1 MKKGFTLIEM
11 VSIIIIIGIV
21 ALIAIP
27 TVNLMIKSGREDL
40 YENQLDEI
48 KLASEKWAFNNLD
61 LLPDE
66 DGKSITITLL
76 QLKKGGYLP
85 LDIRDPRDNS
95 LLSNG
100 LSIIITY
107 KDNDYLYDI
116 KNVITNTEI
125 TNESPSILLN
135 GLSVETVEVGSKYQ
149 EKGAVATDS
158 KGTNLSN
165 IQIIYY
171 ENGKQVAT
179 VDTTKLNTYTVEYS
193 VTDLSK
199 NLTTIITRTVI
210 VKDSEAPV
218 IILPNKVTI
227 SSSEATNYDLLEGVI
242 ITDNSGEN
250 IKPEI
255 SGFDTSKGEKI
266 VSYKAC
272 DSSFNCT
279 TEKRIID
286 IK

>member
-21 ALIAIP
+21 AMIAIP
-27 TVNLMIKSGREDL
+27 TVNLMIKNGKEDL
-40 YENQLDEI
+40 YNNQLDEI
-48 KLASEKWAFNNLD
+48 KLAAEKWAFNNLS

-66 DGKSITITLL
+66 EGKSVTITLL

-85 LDIRDPRDNS
+85 LDIRDPRDNN

-100 LSIIITY
+100 LSITITY
-107 KDNDYLYDI
+107 KDNDYEYDI

-135 GLSVETVEVGSKYQ
+135 GLAVETVEVGTKYN

-193 VTDLSK
+193 VTDLTK
-199 NLTTIITRTVI
+199 NLTTVITRTVI

-218 IILPNKVTI
+218 IILPSKVTI
-227 SSSEATNYDLLEGVI
+227 SSSQATNYDLLQGVT

-255 SGFDTSKGEKI
+255 SGFDTSKGEKV

-272 DSSFNCT
+272 DSSLNCA
-279 TEKRIID
+279 TEKRIIVVN
-286 IK
+286 

>member
-11 VSIIIIIGIV
+11 VSIIIIIGII

-27 TVNLMIKSGREDL
+27 TVNSIIKSGREDL

-66 DGKSITITLL
+66 EGKSVTITLL

-100 LSIIITY
+100 LSITITY
-107 KDNDYLYDI
+107 KNNDYEYNI
-116 KNVITNTEI
+116 KNIITNTEI

-135 GLSVETVEVGSKYQ
+135 GLAVETIEVGTKYQ

-158 KGTNLSN
+158 KGTNLTN

-193 VTDLSK
+193 ITDLSK
-199 NLTTIITRTVI
+199 NLTTVITRTVI
-210 VKDSEAPV
+210 VKDSEAP
-218 IILPNKVTI
+218 IITVPNKVTI
-227 SSSEATNYDLLEGVI
+227 SSSEAINYDLLEGVM

-272 DSSFNCT
+272 DSSLNCT
-279 TEKRIID
+279 TEKRIIV
-286 IK
+286 IN